1 LEKKYNIFSI
11 QKEEFNKILLQKYIL
26 HMVIIIISHLFI
38 FFYCPM
44 IGNNNIYGEVFCPEK
59 ATEKNNDDAEVDN
72 ESEVEADLKCNDFHY
87 NVTLII
93 FYLIYIIYYI
103 SSGLQIK
110 YGFYDMKRKSML
122 KSGDKSMNGIIY
134 NVYKAIPFLYE
145 IKLAIDWT
153 FTKTCLDFFQWN
165 KYESVYDA
173 VYVTYCAMNA
183 KNQQLVGQKIGKFN
197 KFLMGGVL
205 AFALILILLAPLML
219 FSSLN
224 PTNKMN
230 NLTGAELSIDL
241 CFFYKNKAVK
251 NYTLYQNTRPESIE
265 KMTKDEMKIYNYSES
280 SKTKNFEMEQ
290 VQTVKFFKESDK
302 NWDLANPLIENLKD
316 LIINRTNISELE
328 YIALAI
334 DYYFDRPLPVV
345 ANKIHKRYEHTIYY
359 YNNYT
364 EKYDYIENLGKAL
377 ENCYDVEIE
386 YPSVYSP
393 PIRLSSNIKPK
404 RLKDPK
410 YFPNLNIQ
418 LGFVGCKNETI
429 MEGNINK
436 TIPNYL
442 ESYFTLE
449 KIMAIN
455 GQINEEGIKFHV
467 FSDKVSS
474 AVSGQSILTL
484 YISVVLLV
492 GTYVRNFFAGEPEK
506 IRLTEMP
513 YSEQIINL
521 CEGIRVSRN
530 SFDFQQEERLYY
542 RLIELMRSPEYLRTL
557 TKSSTEQFRRRKEMT
572 KQNKTID
579 NI

>member
-1 LEKKYNIFSI
+1 
-11 QKEEFNKILLQKYIL
+11 
-26 HMVIIIISHLFI
+26 MVIIIISHLFI

-345 ANKIHKRYEHTIYY
+345 ANKIHKRYEYTIYY

>member
-1 LEKKYNIFSI
+1 MINDTNYGQVELDTKQFSGEMVLVLLVHVAILVYDRVLYISQSRQNLQFEYLFYDKITGNPVSESVALKNFDRKDKLIPPKQMKSLEKKYNIFSI

-26 HMVIIIISHLFI
+26 HLVIIIISHLFI

-302 NWDLANPLIENLKD
+302 NWDLANPLINNLKD

-334 DYYFDRPLPVV
+334 DL
-345 ANKIHKRYEHTIYY
+345 
-359 YNNYT
+359 
-364 EKYDYIENLGKAL
+364 
-377 ENCYDVEIE
+377 
-386 YPSVYSP
+386 
-393 PIRLSSNIKPK
+393 
-404 RLKDPK
+404 
-410 YFPNLNIQ
+410 
-418 LGFVGCKNETI
+418 
-429 MEGNINK
+429 
-436 TIPNYL
+436 YL
-442 ESYFTLE
+442 
-449 KIMAIN
+449 
-455 GQINEEGIKFHV
+455 
-467 FSDKVSS
+467 
-474 AVSGQSILTL
+474 
-484 YISVVLLV
+484 
-492 GTYVRNFFAGEPEK
+492 
-506 IRLTEMP
+506 
-513 YSEQIINL
+513 
-521 CEGIRVSRN
+521 
-530 SFDFQQEERLYY
+530 
-542 RLIELMRSPEYLRTL
+542 
-557 TKSSTEQFRRRKEMT
+557 
-572 KQNKTID
+572 
-579 NI
+579 